1 MIGIYKITSPSNKI
15 YIGQSVNIEERFKQ
29 YKYLKCKGQTIL
41 YRSFLKYGVNEHI
54 FEILEECNINEI
66 NNRERFYQDLFNCVS
81 VNGLN
86 CQLTNTNNLKRVFS
100 EQTKSKMSI
109 SAKKKVFTKEHL
121 EKITF
126 SLVENNKK
134 KVGIPLKESTKL
146 KLRLANIGTTCVKR
160 QGFNH
165 FNSKIVLDNETGIFY
180 GSAKL
185 ASIAKN
191 INYSTLKD
199 KLIGRRNIKN
209 NTSLIYV

>member
-126 SLVENNKK
+126 ILVENNKK
-134 KVGIPLKESTKL
+134 RANRKVSQETKNKIRIYNL
-146 KLRLANIGTTCVKR
+146 GKIHINR

-165 FNSKIVLDNETGIFY
+165 FNSKIVLCLDTGIFY

-199 KLIGRRNIKN
+199 KLIGRRNVKN